1 MPFPNPKI
9 MQSKNTN
16 ALLCGTKCTNIAL
29 NIVTMT
35 DIPILVNFV
44 NLLIREMKNINNA
57 PNVEA
62 KEIKNI
68 AKNNLI
74 VFFLKFVQQYL
85 LLPLFLI
92 LTQSFLISHQTKI

>member
-1 MPFPNPKI
+1 MSKMPFPNPKI
-9 MQSKNTN
+9 IQSKNTN
-16 ALLCGTKCTNIAL
+16 TLLCGTKCTNIAL
-29 NIVTMT
+29 NRVKMT

-68 AKNNLI
+68 AKNI
-74 VFFLKFVQQYL
+74 L
-85 LLPLFLI
+85 LTSI
-92 LTQSFLISHQTKI
+92 LQSTENKYTAI